1 MGGGGQVNLNQVGAQ
16 LGAPN
21 EFSSL
26 GLSISQPKRGVAPH
40 RVPRASLSWQGLT
53 DAVTFIHRFA
63 RALTWHLAPGY
74 PSRRTCGAGPV
85 VRGACVVIV
94 SAKRGTAGLVT
105 GARSVAVP
113 GPNRR
118 QSMHRA
124 EARLTA
130 RLPKSPDTPTPRSSP
145 EPRPRTH
152 VCTPRN
158 GSPSI
163 PKPGRGENR

>member
-1 MGGGGQVNLNQVGAQ
+1 MHKGVREGLRGFLSASPLAYCATSLEDICRTPTVCILPLWMGALPRKGGRINLNQVGAQ

-85 VRGACVVIV
+85 VRGACVCHCQCE
-94 SAKRGTAGLVT
+94 AGN
-105 GARSVAVP
+105 S
-113 GPNRR
+113 
-118 QSMHRA
+118 
-124 EARLTA
+124 
-130 RLPKSPDTPTPRSSP
+130 
-145 EPRPRTH
+145 RT
-152 VCTPRN
+152 RDW
-158 GSPSI
+158 
-163 PKPGRGENR
+163 R